1 MKIQCFRFTMY
12 SIIVFF
18 GCLNL
23 AVAYPPPPAGADVR
37 SCGVIDWQPHNRRNV
52 AALPA
57 GLNAGPP
64 RTVRLI
70 YFLPND
76 RPFNAKVVQRM
87 KDVIREVQ
95 TFYAEQMQAHGYGKL
110 TFRVELDAQGEPM
123 VHRVN
128 GQHPDSHYVDADHTF
143 VTVQDETRR
152 IFNEEVNTIYVT
164 AIDNSIDGVKSGGRI
179 VGGVG
184 SGLPKRRGG
193 SALVSQRFDWGTVA
207 HELGHTFGLW
217 HDFRDGAYIMSYG
230 PGEAGEERLSAC
242 HAERLAAHPNFN
254 PDIPID
260 RVSGPTI
267 ELISPTFYPAGSKSV
282 SVQLNVSDPE
292 GVHQVMLHVETRTS
306 HFAGGSWEVK
316 TCRGLTGKKDALV
329 EFEYD
334 GVIPSDALSSL
345 SDPAAHS
352 MSASVVDTDGNW
364 RSIHF
369 GLVERSPHHIAFLN
383 TRHSGLPLSFSPDG
397 TTLASGSWDGIVIL
411 WDVMR
416 QNEIATLEGHTSG
429 VMSVSFSP
437 DGTILASG
445 SRDGTVILWDVM
457 RKANIA
463 TLEGHTDAVNSVS
476 FSPDGTILA
485 SGSWDGIVKLWDVM
499 RKANIATLEGHTDV
513 VNSVSFSPDGTTLA
527 SGSKDDTVKLWDVTR
542 QNEIATLEGHTSDVT
557 SVSFSPDGTILAFGS
572 WEFASGSYDGI
583 VKLWDV
589 TRQNEIA
596 TLEGHTSGVT
606 SVSFSPDGTILASGS
621 WDSTVKLWD
630 VATRVC
636 FATLAHP
643 KWVRTVSFSPDGMI
657 LASGIQNGT
666 IVLWDT
672 SGWPFLRIQGVA
684 EIDIPDPNL
693 RSAVTAKLGKPSSAN
708 IYGADMAGLTR
719 LKAGASEIR
728 ELTGL
733 QFATNLRELEL
744 GSNSISDVSVLTGLS
759 KLAHLGLKDN
769 FISDLSPL
777 VANPGLGSEDVIDV
791 TNNLL
796 SYLSITTHISALI
809 DRGVEIEFT
818 DQAHA
823 ALLKVS
829 GDNARGIPGTALAHP
844 FVVEMQDEN
853 GSAIEGDP
861 VTFTITAGAGTLS
874 ATSASTDANGRAQS
888 TLTLGPNLDTVTV
901 SVFGAGVEQTV
912 TFNAVASFIR
922 DSNLGAMVGTAL
934 NKLPGDRI
942 VPEEMAA
949 LTHVNASASGISNLT
964 GLEFAVNLASLSLR
978 DNNISDI
985 SVLEHLTK
993 LTWVRLRDNNITDL
1007 SPLTANMGL
1016 GTGDE
1021 VDVRGNPLSYSSI
1034 HTHIPTLRERGVQVI
1049 YDHRKPASL
1058 VKVSGD
1064 NQIGPRSATLAN
1076 PSVVKVSDENGAA
1089 FEGVPLTF
1097 AITAGDGTL
1106 SVTSTTTDA
1115 NGRAESTLTL
1125 GSTLG
1130 TIAVSVSAT
1139 GLEQSVTFN
1148 AVVESYEFDLSLPSG
1163 ISLIHV
1169 PLKAVAV
1176 DGIAKAVESV
1186 GDLYDA
1192 LGGANAVNLL
1202 ITHDPETQ
1210 LWRSYLGDSG
1220 RGSAA
1225 DAVLTADLGII
1236 AVMDKAVSVR
1246 LEGAGLGAPILAP
1259 SYGSARRR
1267 EASITLRP
1275 GANLVDVPFND
1286 SRIARVSDLY
1296 ALDGIRDNVTAVIIL
1311 NSGEVKVVAQAGDDG
1326 DVPITGGQSF
1336 VMYAKANATV
1346 AISGKVW
1353 NNISEVGTVPPDAIP
1368 GIEVGDATP
1377 VLALSGSIVDEVT
1390 GLGKEGFHV
1399 TVKNLSTGMEVSA
1412 VTGAGGGGYQFTVVD
1427 FETARAAQ
1435 IGDILEVS
1443 AQAPEQLIRV
1453 QPMRHTVTPSE
1464 VKRSQIQLA
1473 ALVARVIPSG
1483 TSLLPNYPN
1492 PFNPETWIP
1501 YRLAWDSDVTLTI
1514 FDLSGRVVRM
1524 LEVGHRIAGFYESAD
1539 RAIYWD
1545 GRNQFGEQVANG
1557 VYFYTLTAKDFTGTR
1572 RMVILR

>member
-57 GLNAGPP
+57 GLDAGPP

-128 GQHPDSHYVDADHTF
+128 GQHPDSHYVDADHTSKA
-143 VTVQDETRR
+143 VWDETPW
-152 IFNEEVNTIYVT
+152 IFNVEVRTIIYVI
-164 AIDNSIDGVKSGGRI
+164 AIDISINGINAGGRS

-184 SGLPKRRGG
+184 SGSPKLGG
-193 SALVSQRFDWGTVA
+193 SALVSQGFGWGTVA
-207 HELGHTFGLW
+207 HELGHAFGLW

-242 HAERLAAHPNFN
+242 HAERLAVHPNFN

-260 RVSGPTI
+260 WVSSPTI

-292 GVHQVMLHVETRTS
+292 GVHQVLLYVETRTS

-352 MSASVVDTDGNW
+352 MRASVVDTDGNGL
-364 RSIHF
+364 SVDF

-383 TRHSGLPLSFSPDG
+383 TQSSGLFPLSFSPDG
-397 TTLASGSWDGIVIL
+397 TTLASGSWDGTKL

-416 QNEIATLEGHTSG
+416 QNEIATLEGHTGVLSVSFSPDGTTLASG
-429 VMSVSFSP
+429 SYYGTVILWDVMRKANIATLEGHTDVVSSVSFSP

-445 SRDGTVILWDVM
+445 SYDGTVILWDVM

-463 TLEGHTDAVNSVS
+463 TLEGHTDVVSSVS

-485 SGSWDGIVKLWDVM
+485 SGS
-499 RKANIATLEGHTDV
+499 N
-513 VNSVSFSPDGTTLA
+513 
-527 SGSKDDTVKLWDVTR
+527 DDTVKLWDVTR
-542 QNEIATLEGHTSDVT
+542 QNEIATLEGHTGGVL
-557 SVSFSPDGTILAFGS
+557 SVSFSPDGTILASGS
-572 WEFASGSYDGI
+572 WEFASGSWDGI

-596 TLEGHTSGVT
+596 TLEGHTSGVL

-621 WDSTVKLWD
+621 GDSTVKLWD

-643 KWVRTVSFSPDGMI
+643 KSVRTVSFSPDGMI
-657 LASGIQNGT
+657 LASGILNGT

-708 IYGADMAGLTR
+708 IYRADMAGLTR

-733 QFATNLRELEL
+733 QFANNLRVLEL

-791 TNNLL
+791 TNNPL

-829 GDNARGIPGTALAHP
+829 GDNAWGIPGTALAHP

-934 NKLPGDRI
+934 NKLPGDQI

-949 LTHVNASASGISNLT
+949 LTHVNASASGIGDLT

-1034 HTHIPTLRERGVQVI
+1034 HTHIPTLRKRGVSVI

-1064 NQIGPRSATLAN
+1064 NQIGPRGATLAN

-1106 SVTSTTTDA
+1106 SATSTTTDA

-1220 RGSAA
+1220 RGSIA

-1246 LEGAGLGAPILAP
+1246 LEGAGLGAPILSP

-1336 VMYAKANATV
+1336 IMYAKAKATV

-1377 VLALSGSIVDEVT
+1377 VLALTGSIVDEVT

-1399 TVKNLSTGMEVSA
+1399 TVKNLSTGREVSA
-1412 VTGAGGGGYQFTVVD
+1412 VTGAGGVGYQFTVVD

-1443 AQAPEQLIRV
+1443 AQAPERLIRV

-1473 ALVARVIPSG
+1473 ALVARVIPPG

-1514 FDLSGRVVRM
+1514 FDRSGRVVRM

-1557 VYFYTLTAKDFTGTR
+1557 VYFYMLTAKDFTGTR

>member
-37 SCGVIDWQPHNRRNV
+37 SCGVIDWPPHNRRNV

-128 GQHPDSHYVDADHTF
+128 GQHPDSHYVDADHTA
-143 VTVQDETRR
+143 VTVWDETRR

-184 SGLPKRRGG
+184 SGSPKWSGG
-193 SALVSQRFDWGTVA
+193 SALVSQRFGWSTVA
-207 HELGHTFGLW
+207 HELGHAFGLW

-242 HAERLAAHPNFN
+242 HAERLAVHPYFN

-260 RVSGPTI
+260 RVSSPTI

-292 GVHQVMLHVETRTS
+292 GVHQVLLYVETRRS

-352 MSASVVDTDGNW
+352 MRTSVVDTDGNAL
-364 RSIHF
+364 SVDF

-383 TRHSGLPLSFSPDG
+383 AHAGTVSSVSFSPDG
-397 TTLASGSWDGIVIL
+397 TTLASGFWDGARL

-416 QNEIATLEGHTSG
+416 QNVIATLKGHTS
-429 VMSVSFSP
+429 SIVSFSP
-437 DGTILASG
+437 DGTTLASG
-445 SRDGTVILWDVM
+445 FRQGIVTLWDVM

-485 SGSWDGIVKLWDVM
+485 SGSLDSTVILWDVM
-499 RKANIATLEGHTDV
+499 RKANIATLEGHTDAV
-513 VNSVSFSPDGTTLA
+513 SSVSFSPDGTILA
-527 SGSKDDTVKLWDVTR
+527 SGSRDNTVKLWDVTR
-542 QNEIATLEGHTSDVT
+542 QNEIATLEGHTDAVS
-557 SVSFSPDGTILAFGS
+557 SVSFSPDGTILASGS
-572 WEFASGSYDGI
+572 WEFASGVWDGI

-596 TLEGHTSGVT
+596 TLEGHTAGVM

-621 WDSTVKLWD
+621 IDNTVKLWD

-643 KWVRTVSFSPDGMI
+643 KWVMSVSFSPDGTI
-657 LASGIQNGT
+657 LASGVLNGT

-733 QFATNLRELEL
+733 QFANNLRELEL

-769 FISDLSPL
+769 LISDLSPL

-791 TNNLL
+791 TNNPL

-829 GDNARGIPGTALAHP
+829 GDNAWGIPGTALAHP

-888 TLTLGPNLDTVTV
+888 TLTLGPNLDTITV

-912 TFNAVASFIR
+912 TFNAVASLIR
-922 DSNLGAMVGTAL
+922 DSNLAAVVGTAL
-934 NKLPGDRI
+934 NKLSGDQI

-949 LTHVNASASGISNLT
+949 LTHVNASASGIGDLT
-964 GLEFAVNLASLSLR
+964 GLEFAINLTSA
-978 DNNISDI
+978 
-985 SVLEHLTK
+985 H
-993 LTWVRLRDNNITDL
+993 LRDNNITDL

-1034 HTHIPTLRERGVQVI
+1034 HTHIPTLRERGVSVI

-1064 NQIGPRSATLAN
+1064 NQIGPRGATLAN
-1076 PSVVKVSDENGAA
+1076 PSVVKVSDENGVA

-1097 AITAGDGTL
+1097 AITAGGGTL
-1106 SVTSTTTDA
+1106 SATSTTTDA
-1115 NGRAESTLTL
+1115 NGRAESALTL
-1125 GSTLG
+1125 GATLG
-1130 TIAVSVSAT
+1130 TITISVSVP
-1139 GLEQSVTFN
+1139 GLEQSVTFI
-1148 AVVESYEFDLSLPSG
+1148 AVVDFYKYEFDLSLLSG

-1202 ITHDPETQ
+1202 ITHSPETQ
-1210 LWRSYLGDSG
+1210 LWHSYLGDSG
-1220 RGSAA
+1220 RGSTA
-1225 DAVLTADLGII
+1225 DPVLTADLGII
-1236 AVMDKAVSVR
+1236 AVMDKAVTLR

-1399 TVKNLSTGMEVSA
+1399 TVKNLSTGREVSA
-1412 VTGAGGGGYQFTVVD
+1412 VTGAGGVGYQFTVVD

-1443 AQAPEQLIRV
+1443 AQAPERLIRV

-1514 FDLSGRVVRM
+1514 FDRSGRVVRM

-1557 VYFYTLTAKDFTGTR
+1557 VYFYMLTAKDFTGTR

>member
-1 MKIQCFRFTMY
+1 MKIQCYRFTMY

-128 GQHPDSHYVDADHTF
+128 GQHPDSHYVDVDYTF
-143 VTVQDETRR
+143 RPVEDETRP
-152 IFNEEVNTIYVT
+152 IFDHSKTIYVT
-164 AIDNSIDGVKSGGRI
+164 AIDNSIDGVKSGGTLAAG
-179 VGGVG
+179 VGGG
-184 SGLPKRRGG
+184 SPKSGG
-193 SALVSQRFDWGTVA
+193 SALISQRFHWTTVA
-207 HELGHTFGLW
+207 HELGHTFGSS
-217 HDFRDGAYIMSYG
+217 HDWRDGAYIMSYG
-230 PGEAGEERLSAC
+230 PGKERLSAC
-242 HAERLAAHPNFN
+242 HAERLAVNPFFN

-260 RVSGPTI
+260 SGPRPTI
-267 ELISPTFYPAGSKSV
+267 ELISPPSYPAGSKSV
-282 SVQLNVSDPE
+282 SVQFGVSGFHE
-292 GVHQVMLHVETRTS
+292 LHQLELVTRGVGREAWDKT
-306 HFAGGSWEVK
+306 GSGVWA
-316 TCRGLTGKKDALV
+316 CRGLEGTTNALV
-329 EFEYD
+329 EFDFHDGIGLENFASLPDYAGYYIWATIVTTNGDLDAYFGSLVVGWPYFIDNITYHRDDVLSVSFSPDGTTLASGSRDDTVELWDVMRKAYITTLEGHTDDVSSVSFSPDGTTLASGSYD
-334 GVIPSDALSSL
+334 GTVKLWDVMREANIATLEGHTDDVSSVSFSPDGTTLASGSYDGTVILWDVMREANIATLEGHTDDVSSVSFSPDGTTLASGSYDGTVKLWDVMREANIATLEGHTDDVSSVSFSPDGTTLASGSYDGTVKLWDVMREANIATLEGHTDAVSS
-345 SDPAAHS
+345 
-352 MSASVVDTDGNW
+352 V
-364 RSIHF
+364 
-369 GLVERSPHHIAFLN
+369 
-383 TRHSGLPLSFSPDG
+383 SFSPDG
-397 TTLASGSWDGIVIL
+397 TTLASGSWD
-411 WDVMR
+411 
-416 QNEIATLEGHTSG
+416 
-429 VMSVSFSP
+429 
-437 DGTILASG
+437 
-445 SRDGTVILWDVM
+445 
-457 RKANIA
+457 
-463 TLEGHTDAVNSVS
+463 
-476 FSPDGTILA
+476 
-485 SGSWDGIVKLWDVM
+485 
-499 RKANIATLEGHTDV
+499 
-513 VNSVSFSPDGTTLA
+513 
-527 SGSKDDTVKLWDVTR
+527 DTVKLWDVRTR
-542 QNEIATLEGHTSDVT
+542 TNFYAIEHT
-557 SVSFSPDGTILAFGS
+557 GTV
-572 WEFASGSYDGI
+572 YD
-583 VKLWDV
+583 
-589 TRQNEIA
+589 
-596 TLEGHTSGVT
+596 
-606 SVSFSPDGTILASGS
+606 
-621 WDSTVKLWD
+621 
-630 VATRVC
+630 
-636 FATLAHP
+636 
-643 KWVRTVSFSPDGMI
+643 VSFSPDGMI
-657 LASGIQNGT
+657 FAFASDSFLELSSRPAVILSDASG
-666 IVLWDT
+666 WAR
-672 SGWPFLRIQGVA
+672 LRIQGVA

-733 QFATNLRELEL
+733 QFANNLRELEL

-769 FISDLSPL
+769 LISDLSPL

-791 TNNLL
+791 TNNPL
-796 SYLSITTHISALI
+796 SYLSNTTHISALI

-888 TLTLGPNLDTVTV
+888 TLTLGPNLDTITV

-922 DSNLGAMVGTAL
+922 DSNLGAVVGTAL
-934 NKLPGDRI
+934 NKLSGDQI

-949 LTHVNASASGISNLT
+949 LTHVNASASGIGDLT
-964 GLEFAVNLASLSLR
+964 GLEFAINLTSA
-978 DNNISDI
+978 
-985 SVLEHLTK
+985 H
-993 LTWVRLRDNNITDL
+993 LRDNNITDL

-1034 HTHIPTLRERGVQVI
+1034 HTHIPTLRERGVSVI

-1064 NQIGPRSATLAN
+1064 NQIGPRGATLAN
-1076 PSVVKVSDENGAA
+1076 PSVVKVSDENGVA

-1097 AITAGDGTL
+1097 AITAGGGTL
-1106 SVTSTTTDA
+1106 SATSTTTDA
-1115 NGRAESTLTL
+1115 NGRAESTLML
-1125 GSTLG
+1125 GATLG
-1130 TIAVSVSAT
+1130 TITISVSVP
-1139 GLEQSVTFN
+1139 GLEQSVTFI
-1148 AVVESYEFDLSLPSG
+1148 AVVDIYKYEFDLSLPSG

-1202 ITHDPETQ
+1202 ITHSPETQ
-1210 LWRSYLGDSG
+1210 LWHSYLGDSG
-1220 RGSAA
+1220 RGSTA
-1225 DAVLTADLGII
+1225 DPVLTADLGII
-1236 AVMDKAVSVR
+1236 AVMDKPVTLR

-1259 SYGSARRR
+1259 SYGSALQRQ
-1267 EASITLRP
+1267 ASITLRP

-1399 TVKNLSTGMEVSA
+1399 TVKNLSTGREVSA
-1412 VTGAGGGGYQFTVVD
+1412 VTGAGGVGYQFTVVD

-1443 AQAPEQLIRV
+1443 AQAPERLIRV
-1453 QPMRHTVTPSE
+1453 KPMRHTVTPSE

-1545 GRNQFGEQVANG
+1545 CRNQFGEQVANG
-1557 VYFYTLTAKDFTGTR
+1557 VYFYTFTAKDFTGTR